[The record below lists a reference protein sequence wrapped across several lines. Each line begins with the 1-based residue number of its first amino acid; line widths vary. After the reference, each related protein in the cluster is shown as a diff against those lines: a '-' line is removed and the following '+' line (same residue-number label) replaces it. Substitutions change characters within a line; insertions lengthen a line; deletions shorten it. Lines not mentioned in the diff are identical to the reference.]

1 MPDSMPESAGTNGVP
16 AGASEAAD
24 AAHDA
29 SASCSADAS
38 QDSYDADASY
48 HADVSQDSE
57 GRASSPADM
66 AREFPPVE
74 PTHCAAELA
83 GAGQESVLVG
93 VVPLVLASPEL
104 SSTIGSAPASSPV
117 GRPRDPGIEERALMC
132 ALEIYARL
140 GWSGFTIG
148 KVAKRG
154 HMGKSSLYLRWP
166 TKESILL
173 DAFNATD
180 AFFQRHEAELGDI
193 PFIERM
199 LLIAEHRVRTYYTP
213 VGQAVIRLNLENQ
226 MLPEAVGELWRKSVG
241 GAVMRTRHLI
251 QGGIDNGDLRPETNL
266 VQLGDA
272 LEGGMTMHVLAT
284 PAELRDRAV
293 ARLDTYSNE
302 LVAGT
307 LGPWLTEQAL
317 RDVERRGS
325 QRAVAL
331 LPLIALA
338 RPTE

>member
-16 AGASEAAD
+16 AGASEVAD
-24 AAHDA
+24 ASHDA
-29 SASCSADAS
+29 SASCNADAS
-38 QDSYDADASY
+38 QDS
-48 HADVSQDSE
+48 E
-57 GRASSPADM
+57 GRSSSPVDM

-83 GAGQESVLVG
+83 DAGQESVLAG
-93 VVPLVLASPEL
+93 VVPLVLAHSEL
-104 SSTIGSAPASSPV
+104 SSTGSVPASSSV

-166 TKESILL
+166 TKEDILL

-199 LLIAEHRVRTYYTP
+199 LRIAEHRVRTYYTP

-251 QGGIDNGDLRPETNL
+251 QAGIDNGDLRPETNL

-284 PAELRDRAV
+284 PTELRDRAI
-293 ARLDTYSNE
+293 ARLDIYSNE

-338 RPTE
+338 RPTQ